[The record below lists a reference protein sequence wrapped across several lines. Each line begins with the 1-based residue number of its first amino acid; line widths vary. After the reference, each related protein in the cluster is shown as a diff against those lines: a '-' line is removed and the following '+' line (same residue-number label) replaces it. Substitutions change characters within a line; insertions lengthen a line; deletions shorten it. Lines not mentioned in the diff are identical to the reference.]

1 MIEFIEM
8 YNIIRFNVNLFYI
21 YTFVSYKFLF
31 CLQLFMQIFVYFIKS
46 ILLLKLFSTYE
57 LCSGASVDEPSN
69 TR

>member
-31 CLQLFMQIFVYFIKS
+31 CLQFMQIFVCFIKN
-46 ILLLKLFSTYE
+46 ILLLKLFGTYE
-57 LCSGASVDEPSN
+57 LCSGASIDEPSN

>member
-21 YTFVSYKFLF
+21 YTFVLYKFLF

-46 ILLLKLFSTYE
+46 TLLLKLFGTYE
-57 LCSGASVDEPSN
+57 LYSGASVDEPSN